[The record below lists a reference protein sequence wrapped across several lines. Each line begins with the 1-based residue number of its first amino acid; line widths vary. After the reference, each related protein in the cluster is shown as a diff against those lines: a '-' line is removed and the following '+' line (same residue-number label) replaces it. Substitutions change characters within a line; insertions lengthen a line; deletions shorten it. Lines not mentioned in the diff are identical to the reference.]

1 MNLRHSEQSFVG
13 AYLRG
18 AEMPVVVAERER
30 SAGRQGY
37 KATGIL
43 KRRLCK
49 LDSATYSK
57 HKPTSIHLQVVMRL
71 AHARAQMPNNII
83 FGER

>member
-1 MNLRHSEQSFVG
+1 
-13 AYLRG
+13 
-18 AEMPVVVAERER
+18 MPVVVAERER

-71 AHARAQMPNNII
+71 SCTSSDAQQHHIR
-83 FGER
+83 GEIDTGGTNPWPFNWYSGN